1 VLAVIGVILALV
13 VVGVALAST
22 VLGGGDNGAPA
33 RPNRVAS
40 PTAPAK
46 GGSGAGAKAGA
57 ARTKVNR
64 SQVTVAV
71 LNGTTTTGLARAAS
85 DKLTKVGF
93 QPGVVTNDTTNQAR
107 SATAVFYTPGN
118 RRAALD
124 VAMVI
129 GEGADAV
136 QPIDDGTRLIAGQGA
151 DVVVTVGADQAQ

>member
-1 VLAVIGVILALV
+1 VIGVVLALV

-22 VLGGGDNGAPA
+22 VLGGGDDSAPA
-33 RPNRVAS
+33 RPNTVAS
-40 PTAPAK
+40 PTASAN
-46 GGSGAGAKAGA
+46 GGSGGGAQGGNAVA
-57 ARTKVNR
+57 TKVNR

-124 VAMVI
+124 VAKVI

-136 QPIDDGTRLIAGQGA
+136 QPIDEGTRLIAGQGA